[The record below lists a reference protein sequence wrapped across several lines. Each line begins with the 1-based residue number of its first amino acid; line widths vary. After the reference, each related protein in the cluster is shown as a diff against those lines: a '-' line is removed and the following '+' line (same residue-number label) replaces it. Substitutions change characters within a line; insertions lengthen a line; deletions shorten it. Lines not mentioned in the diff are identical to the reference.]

1 MNLVFLNG
9 KIISEIEFRFIIE
22 SKRMA
27 MIEILIEVDKNIIK
41 IKAYDEVADYIYSRF
56 NIDDRISIYGSLKK
70 KEVNVIEIEKEINSI

>member
-27 MIEILIEVDKNIIK
+27 MIEFLIEVDKNIIK